1 MRRLLFHRDGNRAG
15 MGNAQPRATPPIS
28 HRTVKGRMLFVAL
41 GLGAALL
48 VATGRAV
55 VLQTVEAP
63 ALKHEAAKNY
73 MRTETLDDWRGDIV
87 DRNGRLL
94 GVSVHRWAITVDPK
108 AVVEPRRT
116 AAVLAPVIGLPEV
129 EVLRR
134 IDPSAADAEEDQP
147 INPAT
152 DLARSV
158 TAPMVRAMA
167 GAWDLQRSHFDR
179 RLDIL
184 ERFFQLEQLRSPAV
198 FGVVDE
204 LAAAA
209 ENTARALATDV
220 EKLRFFPTRGRRFAY
235 LAHDLEDASV
245 KLLADARDAETRRCR
260 EAREVGETCDNALK
274 AVWAR
279 PESRRYYPKR
289 ELAAQV
295 VGLVGR
301 ENKGLSGIE
310 AAMNG
315 FLSGGIERVQ
325 AVKDTSGHRIFLD
338 GLPADATLIGN
349 TIELTI
355 DQQIQAWAEQELG
368 RACLAAGAR
377 AGYAVAIRPKT
388 GEVLAAANFPN
399 YNPNTFQ
406 QWFKEQQPIKE
417 ERAALAERRRN
428 LEWAASFGFAKKAFG
443 DQTDQTRKEIGQGL
457 EQEIDAFV
465 EYQHAYPNASRN
477 MAFLD
482 VYEPGSIMK
491 VFTAAAALEEK
502 VLDLDTTFDLEHGDW
517 ELDDIEGNVIHD
529 INKLDQGNLALILKK
544 SSNIGASKVAF
555 LLGAPKLEEYLR
567 KFGFGAPTHS
577 GFPGEPKGLLRPA
590 DQWVP
595 VELANVSFGQGMAA
609 TGIQLAMAVSALA
622 NDGRLMQPLLIKR
635 VLDGR
640 GTVVKEW
647 QPTEV
652 RQVISPETART
663 VLDLMQGVI
672 DPDGTGRRAY
682 IPEWPVAGKTG
693 TGQKPHLR
701 RRGYSEDMWVNTFF
715 GVAPANDPEVALVIL
730 IDEPKGKK
738 HGGGLIAAPA
748 FKRIMEKTL
757 AYLAVPSPFL
767 TGKRMAWLDPTVL
780 AERRA
785 EDKLAVDANDDGDM
799 VGGDLVGALTPKI
812 AAGEGMISVPDFRGL
827 TMAEAK
833 RLAAQVGLVVRFEG
847 TGIATAQSVMP
858 SHSVAAD
865 EGVLVTF
872 RSHIPDARTR
882 SGSAGPVMPGA
893 PEIGMPG
900 QSLDR
905 RIPMLD
911 DDEMSLAP
919 VNRPVDRAVDGV
931 PFARAQGGGP

>member
-1 MRRLLFHRDGNRAG
+1 MKRLLFRRGGNQHGALAG
-15 MGNAQPRATPPIS
+15 NVQPRSTPPIS
-28 HRTVKGRMLFVAL
+28 HRTVKGRMLVVAI

-116 AAVLAPVIGLPEV
+116 AQVLAPVIGLPEA

-134 IDPSAADAEEDQP
+134 IDPSAAAAEEDQP
-147 INPAT
+147 INPAS
-152 DLARSV
+152 DMARSL

-167 GAWDLQRSHFDR
+167 GAWDLPRSHFDR

-260 EAREVGETCDNALK
+260 AAREVGETCDNALK

-301 ENKGLSGIE
+301 DDKGLSGIE

-315 FLSGGIERVQ
+315 FLSGGIERVT

-338 GLPADATLIGN
+338 GLPAEATLVGN
-349 TIELTI
+349 TVELTI

-388 GEVLAAANFPN
+388 GEVLAVANFPN

-443 DQTDQTRKEIGQGL
+443 SQTDETRKEIGQGL

-491 VFTAAAALEEK
+491 VFTAAAALEEG
-502 VLDLDTTFDLEHGDW
+502 VLDLETDFELEHGDW

-529 INKLDQGNLALILKK
+529 IAKLDHGNLGLILKK

-567 KFGFGAPTHS
+567 RFGFGAPTRS
-577 GFPGEPKGLLRPA
+577 GFPGEPKGLLRPS

-609 TGIQLAMAVSALA
+609 TGIQLAMALGALA
-622 NDGRLMQPLLIKR
+622 NDGRLMQPLLVKR
-635 VLDGR
+635 VLDGH
-640 GTVVKEW
+640 GKVVEEW
-647 QPTEV
+647 QPKEV
-652 RQVISPETART
+652 RQVVSPETART

-672 DPDGTGRRAY
+672 EPDGTGRRAY

-701 RRGYSEDMWVNTFF
+701 RRGYSDEMWVNTFF

-757 AYLAVPSPFL
+757 AYLAVPSPYV
-767 TGKRMAWLDPTVL
+767 TGKRMAWLDPSVL

-785 EDKLAVDANDDGDM
+785 EDKLAADVVGVDPIE
-799 VGGDLVGALTPKI
+799 ALTPKV

-858 SHSVAAD
+858 SASVAAS

-893 PEIGMPG
+893 PELGMPG
-900 QSLDR
+900 SLGGPDR

-911 DDEMSLAP
+911 DEEMSQTPLNP
-919 VNRPVDRAVDGV
+919 PVDVA